1 MPKAMIA
8 EWLKVDESRFM
19 QSLQEAD
26 KKLDQAESEV
36 ILDFTSVRRVD
47 AKALQE
53 LQRLADRADAK
64 AIKFGLRGVNINI
77 YKVLKLMKLAP
88 RFWFRT

>member
-1 MPKAMIA
+1 MIA
-8 EWLKVDESRFM
+8 EWLKVDESRLM

-26 KKLDQAESEV
+26 QKLDQAGGEV

-47 AKALQE
+47 AQALRKLE
-53 LQRLADRADAK
+53 WLADQADAK
-64 AIKFGLRGVNINI
+64 ALKFGLRGVNINI
-77 YKVLKLMKLAP
+77 YKVLKLMKLTS

>member
-8 EWLKVDESRFM
+8 GWLKVDESRLM

-26 KKLDQAESEV
+26 QKLDQADDEV
-36 ILDFTSVRRVD
+36 ILDFTSVRRID
-47 AKALQE
+47 AKALAE
-53 LQRLADRADAK
+53 LERLADRADAK
-64 AIKFGLRGVNINI
+64 AVKFGLRGVNVDI

>member
-8 EWLKVDESRFM
+8 EWLKVDESKLM

-26 KKLDQAESEV
+26 KKLDRAEDEV
-36 ILDFTSVRRVD
+36 MLDFTSVRRVD
-47 AKALQE
+47 AKALRE
-53 LQRLADRADAK
+53 LERLADRADAK
-64 AIKFGLRGVNINI
+64 AVKFGLRGVNINI